1 MSVSLAAKLFHS
13 VWTCTDQQQ
22 PASPES
28 QHHYRLRLVSFL
40 QIKGNKKASTT
51 NRNKPP
57 FPIPFLMRH
66 LHDLHDSA
74 APSPIVPTAR
84 TRPPSKEKPLFFYD
98 MPALARNLYSVAN
111 SEADSKPLR
120 LLGIISDDVAD
131 GHKKDDDVAA
141 DLIRRLQSQSPASA
155 SASASAST
163 SSLLTSTA
171 SGTGA
176 REMFK
181 AGHRRLRQLAQRQRK
196 DIDSDARADEEARQ
210 LSALQREGL
219 LPAPAVSDGGGPRR
233 PRAKKESFDFPTT
246 TAITPSCSNTSFQQS
261 NSRRD
266 VERIGQPWLGDPL
279 ERCML
284 DPLSSGE
291 RLSSLDLGDLASFMD
306 TTTSL
311 DSRLDDTKPQR
322 SPAQEIPVEV
332 ASQHPAT
339 IDSHEHAPQ
348 LLSETKPQAQ
358 TATSETPHSDL
369 TESTD
374 KGKAHTNERA
384 PRPSQN
390 LKLFPDSLPPRVS
403 SKATWRRSKCPP
415 VSNGAQPAAAG
426 SQHALPPLAEMPSPV
441 LKQSDN
447 KEPRSAPAS
456 TGQFADTEEKPENQD
471 CDQKNPDRPSS
482 LPMHA
487 INSFPLPAPTRPLP
501 ALPESVSSTTAH
513 TAKANPKKSGRAS
526 PSPLGFRAAVNPP
539 PLRKGSPRSNSTELA
554 RPHPLVQH
562 EPSSGSRVGDL
573 VAALDSTGAD
583 DSREENVRASRCSGM
598 STHLQV
604 TSRSFEAPRPQEAP
618 SSNDSRETKRRSVE
632 FNLHPVQKDAPP
644 RSPSSASSPPLFP
657 SQPVRPSNWHPAGRT
672 LPSTQI
678 NPTSTP
684 APRPSSQIRRSNSY
698 REESRSEPK
707 RELRSEYPIPSS
719 DEEGIDLRTHNP
731 GESHAQKKRRRT
743 KPNRT
748 SYHDSRLSHGSGIEK
763 PAMDTLSPEN
773 ASSSSS
779 SSSHNFGSSSPL
791 SQYSQNA
798 FHSHGNSHTLTTLK
812 GRITQLERQNRI
824 LQAALLAALE
834 VGNNS
839 NNNKESSESL
849 LSGTVASMLSAPS
862 SKTTPTSSLADREP
876 PSETGGYSSSH
887 RTKDNT
893 HPSRRR
899 DTWLD
904 LDTCSR
910 SSSDGGSS
918 NAQSSNLSA
927 KDKALEGINDVDFGW
942 LSNRSSL
949 VH

>member
-1 MSVSLAAKLFHS
+1 
-13 VWTCTDQQQ
+13 
-22 PASPES
+22 
-28 QHHYRLRLVSFL
+28 
-40 QIKGNKKASTT
+40 
-51 NRNKPP
+51 
-57 FPIPFLMRH
+57 MRH
-66 LHDLHDSA
+66 LHDLHDSLA

-155 SASASAST
+155 SAST
-163 SSLLTSTA
+163 SSLLNSTA

-348 LLSETKPQAQ
+348 LLSETTKPQAQ
-358 TATSETPHSDL
+358 TATSETPHSDF

-374 KGKAHTNERA
+374 KGKAHKNERA

-403 SKATWRRSKCPP
+403 NKAAWRRSKCPP

-447 KEPRSAPAS
+447 NEPRSAPAS
-456 TGQFADTEEKPENQD
+456 TGQFADTEEKLENQD

-487 INSFPLPAPTRPLP
+487 INAFPLPAPTRPLP
-501 ALPESVSSTTAH
+501 ALPESVSSTAAH

-526 PSPLGFRAAVNPP
+526 PSPLGFRAAVSPP
-539 PLRKGSPRSNSTELA
+539 PLRKGSPRRT
-554 RPHPLVQH
+554 
-562 EPSSGSRVGDL
+562 
-573 VAALDSTGAD
+573 
-583 DSREENVRASRCSGM
+583 
-598 STHLQV
+598 
-604 TSRSFEAPRPQEAP
+604 
-618 SSNDSRETKRRSVE
+618 RRSLLDRTLWFSMSPRRDRGLVIWQRPWTRPV
-632 FNLHPVQKDAPP
+632 LMTVVRRMCVHPGAVAC
-644 RSPSSASSPPLFP
+644 RHISRGRRVPLKRLVP
-657 SQPVRPSNWHPAGRT
+657 KKLLRATTAGRPRGAVSS
-672 LPSTQI
+672 L
-678 NPTSTP
+678 TSTP
-684 APRPSSQIRRSNSY
+684 FRRMHHQGVPRPPRLRRYFRAHQSVLPIGILPVARCHQRKAIQHRHLRLARAPKSVEATATEKNPAASQSVNSAPNTPSPLRMKKASTCARTTQGKVTHRRSADERSRTEHPIMTAGCLTVLASRSPPWILYHLRMPAAAAAAVVTTSAAPRRCRSTRRM
-698 REESRSEPK
+698 
-707 RELRSEYPIPSS
+707 
-719 DEEGIDLRTHNP
+719 H
-731 GESHAQKKRRRT
+731 
-743 KPNRT
+743 
-748 SYHDSRLSHGSGIEK
+748 
-763 PAMDTLSPEN
+763 
-773 ASSSSS
+773 
-779 SSSHNFGSSSPL
+779 F
-791 SQYSQNA
+791 
-798 FHSHGNSHTLTTLK
+798 
-812 GRITQLERQNRI
+812 
-824 LQAALLAALE
+824 
-834 VGNNS
+834 
-839 NNNKESSESL
+839 
-849 LSGTVASMLSAPS
+849 
-862 SKTTPTSSLADREP
+862 TPTATYTP
-876 PSETGGYSSSH
+876 
-887 RTKDNT
+887 
-893 HPSRRR
+893 
-899 DTWLD
+899 
-904 LDTCSR
+904 
-910 SSSDGGSS
+910 
-918 NAQSSNLSA
+918 
-927 KDKALEGINDVDFGW
+927 
-942 LSNRSSL
+942 
-949 VH
+949 